1 MDSMR
6 SLNTSLPVSSPRPN
20 YAQPPEQLLQ
30 AFKTAALSV
39 TNLYKTA
46 VSDQANAR
54 QIGYQEA
61 LEDLR
66 AFLDKEKIGLSD
78 GEGSKVRCWVTE
90 RIDGTAAATTSMD
103 SDDER
108 GELDNKRGRSIS
120 PTTTRKQT
128 PDVNHTN
135 QASRST
141 SPPRQETN
149 AHQPPTTTTTT
160 VAAPDLSVAPCRPPT
175 FTFTTGPQFP
185 APQQS
190 DIDMQISE
198 HVPVTTTSMQT
209 DSSHFPH
216 SSTINSSPTVRVEV
230 VPRGSRTPHRLN
242 NGNRHN
248 TRASARDAASNNGSK
263 RKFHFGEF
271 FDISSLGNGRD
282 AFGGGKRGRF
292 I

>member
-20 YAQPPEQLLQ
+20 HAQPPEQLLQ

-78 GEGSKVRCWVTE
+78 GEGSRVRCWISE
-90 RIDGTAAATTSMD
+90 RIDGTATAAGGTTSMD

-120 PTTTRKQT
+120 PTVTRKQT
-128 PDVNHTN
+128 PD
-135 QASRST
+135 QAPRCT
-141 SPPRQETN
+141 SPARPESNN
-149 AHQPPTTTTTT
+149 AQQPSSTI
-160 VAAPDLSVAPCRPPT
+160 VAAPDLSPAPCGQTT

-185 APQQS
+185 LPQQS

-198 HVPVTTTSMQT
+198 HVPVTTTAAHT
-209 DSSHFPH
+209 DSSHLPH
-216 SSTINSSPTVRVEV
+216 PSTLNNSPTVRVEV

-248 TRASARDAASNNGSK
+248 TRASARDVASNNGSK
-263 RKFHFGEF
+263 RKFHFGDF

-282 AFGGGKRGRF
+282 PFGGGKRGRF

>member
-6 SLNTSLPVSSPRPN
+6 SLNTSLPASSPHPN
-20 YAQPPEQLLQ
+20 QSQPPEQLLQ
-30 AFKTAALSV
+30 AFKSAALSV

-54 QIGYQEA
+54 HIGYQEA

-66 AFLDKEKIGLSD
+66 AFLDKEKIGLGE
-78 GEGSKVRCWVTE
+78 GEGSKLRCWVTD
-90 RIDGTAAATTSMD
+90 RIDGTATASAD

-108 GELDNKRGRSIS
+108 GDFDKRSRSIS
-120 PTTTRKQT
+120 PVTTRKES

-135 QASRST
+135 HPSRST

-149 AHQPPTTTTTT
+149 TQQSSVTTDRPT
-160 VAAPDLSVAPCRPPT
+160 T
-175 FTFTTGPQFP
+175 FTFTSGPQYP
-185 APQQS
+185 VPQHS
-190 DIDMQISE
+190 DIDMQSSE
-198 HVPVTTTSMQT
+198 NVSATAISMQN
-209 DSSHFPH
+209 DSHLPH
-216 SSTINSSPTVRVEV
+216 STNINSSPSVRVEV

-248 TRASARDAASNNGSK
+248 SRASARDSASNTGSK
-263 RKFHFGEF
+263 RKFHFGDF

-292 I
+292 M

>member
-20 YAQPPEQLLQ
+20 HAQPPEQLLQ

-78 GEGSKVRCWVTE
+78 GEGSKVRCWMTE
-90 RIDGTAAATTSMD
+90 RIDGTATAAGTTSMD

-108 GELDNKRGRSIS
+108 GELNNKRDRSIS
-120 PTTTRKQT
+120 PTATRKQT
-128 PDVNHTN
+128 PDVNHAN
-135 QASRST
+135 QVPRCT
-141 SPPRQETN
+141 SPPRQE
-149 AHQPPTTTTTT
+149 ASVQLQSSTTET
-160 VAAPDLSVAPCRPPT
+160 APDISPAPSRPTT
-175 FTFTTGPQFP
+175 FTFTSGHQFP
-185 APQQS
+185 PPQQS
-190 DIDMQISE
+190 DIEMQISE
-198 HVPVTTTSMQT
+198 HVPATTTSVQA

-216 SSTINSSPTVRVEV
+216 SSTINNSPTVRVEV

-248 TRASARDAASNNGSK
+248 TRSSGRDAVSNNGSK
-263 RKFHFGEF
+263 RKFHFGDF

-282 AFGGGKRGRF
+282 PFGGGKRGRF

>member
-20 YAQPPEQLLQ
+20 HAQPPEQLLQ

-66 AFLDKEKIGLSD
+66 AFLDREKIGLSD

-90 RIDGTAAATTSMD
+90 RIDGTAAATASMD

-108 GELDNKRGRSIS
+108 GEVDSKRDRSIS
-120 PTTTRKQT
+120 PTVTRKQT
-128 PDVNHTN
+128 PDVNHTT
-135 QASRST
+135 QAPRAT

-149 AHQPPTTTTTT
+149 TQQPSAPPEISATPSRPT
-160 VAAPDLSVAPCRPPT
+160 T
-175 FTFTTGPQFP
+175 FTFTTGPQLP
-185 APQQS
+185 VLQQS
-190 DIDMQISE
+190 DIDMQTSE
-198 HVPVTTTSMQT
+198 YVPATTPASLQP
-209 DSSHFPH
+209 DSPHLPH
-216 SSTINSSPTVRVEV
+216 SSTLNSSPTVRVEV

-242 NGNRHN
+242 NGNRHSA
-248 TRASARDAASNNGSK
+248 RASVRDPASNNGSK
-263 RKFHFGEF
+263 RKFHFGDF
-271 FDISSLGNGRD
+271 FDISSLGNGRE

-292 I
+292 L

>member
-6 SLNTSLPVSSPRPN
+6 SLNTSLPVSSPRSN

-90 RIDGTAAATTSMD
+90 RIDGTGTTATSMD

-108 GELDNKRGRSIS
+108 GELDNKRGGSIS
-120 PTTTRKQT
+120 PTITRKQT
-128 PDVNHTN
+128 PEVNHTN
-135 QASRST
+135 QAPRPT

-149 AHQPPTTTTTT
+149 THPPSSTT
-160 VAAPDLSVAPCRPPT
+160 AASSDTYVTPCRSTT

-185 APQQS
+185 VPQQS
-190 DIDMQISE
+190 DVDMQTSE
-198 HVPVTTTSMQT
+198 HVPATTTSLQT
-209 DSSHFPH
+209 DSSHQPH
-216 SSTINSSPTVRVEV
+216 SSAINSSPTVRVEV

-242 NGNRHN
+242 SGNRHG
-248 TRASARDAASNNGSK
+248 TRASVRDPASNNGSK
-263 RKFHFGEF
+263 RKFHFGDF

>member
-6 SLNTSLPVSSPRPN
+6 SLNTSLPVSSPRPH
-20 YAQPPEQLLQ
+20 AQPPEQLLQ

-66 AFLDKEKIGLSD
+66 AFLDREKIGLSD

-90 RIDGTAAATTSMD
+90 RIDGTAAATSSMD

-108 GELDNKRGRSIS
+108 GEPDSKRDRSIS
-120 PTTTRKQT
+120 PTVTRKPT
-128 PDVNHTN
+128 PDVNHVS
-135 QASRST
+135 QAPRAT

-149 AHQPPTTTTTT
+149 THQPSAPPDISATPSRPT
-160 VAAPDLSVAPCRPPT
+160 T

-185 APQQS
+185 LPQQS
-190 DIDMQISE
+190 DIDMQTSE
-198 HVPVTTTSMQT
+198 YVPATTTTSLQP
-209 DSSHFPH
+209 DPSHLPH
-216 SSTINSSPTVRVEV
+216 SSTLNSSPTVRVEV

-248 TRASARDAASNNGSK
+248 TRASVRDAASNNGPK

-271 FDISSLGNGRD
+271 FDISSLGNGRET
-282 AFGGGKRGRF
+282 FGGGKRGRF

>member
-20 YAQPPEQLLQ
+20 HAQPPEQLLQ

-46 VSDQANAR
+46 VSDQASAR
-54 QIGYQEA
+54 QLGYQEA

-66 AFLDKEKIGLSD
+66 AFLDREKIGLSD

-90 RIDGTAAATTSMD
+90 RIDGTAAATSSMD

-108 GELDNKRGRSIS
+108 GELDSKRDRSTS
-120 PTTTRKQT
+120 PTATRKQT
-128 PDVNHTN
+128 PDVNHTS
-135 QASRST
+135 QTPRAT

-149 AHQPPTTTTTT
+149 THQPSAPPDISATPSRPT
-160 VAAPDLSVAPCRPPT
+160 T
-175 FTFTTGPQFP
+175 FTFATGPQFP
-185 APQQS
+185 VTQQS
-190 DIDMQISE
+190 DIDMQTSE
-198 HVPVTTTSMQT
+198 YGPATTPASLQP
-209 DSSHFPH
+209 DSSHLPH
-216 SSTINSSPTVRVEV
+216 SSTLNNSPTVRVEV

-242 NGNRHN
+242 NGNRHS
-248 TRASARDAASNNGSK
+248 TRASVRDPPSTSGSK
-263 RKFHFGEF
+263 RKFHFGDF
-271 FDISSLGNGRD
+271 FDISSLGNGRE
-282 AFGGGKRGRF
+282 AFGGSKRGRF